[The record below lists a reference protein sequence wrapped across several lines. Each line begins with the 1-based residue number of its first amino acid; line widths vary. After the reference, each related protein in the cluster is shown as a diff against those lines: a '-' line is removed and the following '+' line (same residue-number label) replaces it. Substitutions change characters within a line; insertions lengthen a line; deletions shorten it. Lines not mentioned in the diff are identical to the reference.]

1 LPGGSHGVAAW
12 WLRRDPHGVAFT
24 RGLRAAV
31 AGPAVF
37 AFGLEVLDNPAFAGT
52 AAFGAIAAVIFSDY
66 GGDRWRRTVA
76 YAWLAVVGAL
86 LLAWGTAVST
96 TEWAAIVSTFV
107 VAAAVR
113 FAGNLGPRANASV
126 SSLIL
131 GFVLGVLVPGPTTL
145 IPDRVAGW
153 LVGVAAAAL
162 VSVVIR
168 PGRTSDHLD
177 HTVTAAARDLA
188 VGVRAVVDP
197 MADRAAARDRVESAR
212 ASLRGV
218 LTMPLRAGGPGLHSV
233 ARRAMVDRLVRLAAI
248 LSRSLD
254 EPAVALTP
262 EVRDYG
268 EAVARLLGT
277 GAAVLARSCDP
288 HALVAEFAGFHRVRD
303 AVFGRLVA
311 LVDSHAGPDTVLD
324 QLGGAFPVRAG
335 GLHAEAF
342 ARAAAALTGA
352 RDVAAAERAGS
363 DRAPDGSSRASLV
376 RTRRFVEEHVQ
387 SASVWLRDA
396 LRAGIALALA
406 VTVADAFVKEHAF
419 WVALGTLS
427 VLRSSALATTRSSVE
442 AAAGTMLGFVAA
454 SLVFAVVGLDQGSL
468 WVVLVLAVFL
478 IGALPAI
485 GGVVWGQAAFSV
497 AVIVLFNILEP
508 SGWRTGLVR
517 VENVAL
523 GALVAGVVSL
533 IFWPHRLEP
542 LVRRLTREFGAA
554 TGAFLVGSVR
564 ARSVSAA
571 ASAADHDRDRDAAV
585 LAEARARAALTEMSN
600 QYRQAPATVAA
611 WVGRVGVAAHG
622 RSIADAISHTH
633 GFLPGGASPTGLD
646 PVLDDRAT
654 VLAGDLAVAE
664 EPPPEPRRA
673 VMAEQFRAAARPV
686 LLDSRESP
694 EAVVSALCVC
704 DWLVTLAGMVDD
716 RP

>member
-1 LPGGSHGVAAW
+1 MPGSSTGIVAW

-24 RGLRAAV
+24 RGLRAAI

-66 GGDRWRRTVA
+66 GGDRWRRTLA
-76 YAWLAVVGAL
+76 YGWLAVVGAA

-96 TEWAAIVSTFV
+96 TEWAAVGSTFV
-107 VAAAVR
+107 VTAAVR
-113 FAGNLGPRANASV
+113 FAGNLGPQTNASV

-131 GFVLGVLVPGPTTL
+131 AFVLGVLVPGPTSA
-145 IPDRVAGW
+145 IPDRMAGW

-177 HTVTAAARDLA
+177 RTVTDASRALAA
-188 VGVRAVVDP
+188 GVRAAADP
-197 MADRAAARDRVESAR
+197 TADRAAARAALAPVRDD
-212 ASLRGV
+212 LRSV

-233 ARRAMVDRLVRLAAI
+233 ARRTMVDRLVRFAAI
-248 LSRSLD
+248 LDRALGEPPVELAD
-254 EPAVALTP
+254 EIREYA
-262 EVRDYG
+262 
-268 EAVARLLGT
+268 EAVARMLEC
-277 GAAVLARSCDP
+277 GADVLARRVDP
-288 HALVAEFAGFHRVRD
+288 HRLEAEFAEFHAVRD

-311 LVDSHAGPDTVLD
+311 SVEDRPDPDVVLAK
-324 QLGGAFPVRAG
+324 LSGAFPVRAG
-335 GLHAEAF
+335 GLYSEAF
-342 ARAAAALTGA
+342 ARNACLLVGA
-352 RDVAAAERAGS
+352 REVAVAEMADDDRVAS
-363 DRAPDGSSRASLV
+363 DSHRASVV
-376 RTRRFVEEHVQ
+376 RARRFLGEHVQ
-387 SASVWLRDA
+387 SASVWFRDA
-396 LRAGIALALA
+396 LRAGVALALA
-406 VTVADAFVKEHAF
+406 VLVADQFVREHAF

-442 AAAGTMLGFVAA
+442 AAAGTALGFVIA
-454 SLVFAVVGLDQGSL
+454 SLVFAVIGLDVGLL
-468 WVVLVLAVFL
+468 WVIFVIAVLG
-478 IGALPAI
+478 IGAVPPV

-508 SGWRTGLVR
+508 VGWRTGLVR
-517 VENVAL
+517 VENVVI

-533 IFWPHRLEP
+533 IFWPRRLEP
-542 LVRRLTREFGAA
+542 LMRRLTREFGAA
-554 TGAFLVGSVR
+554 TGAYLVGAVR
-564 ARSVSAA
+564 HRAA
-571 ASAADHDRDRDAAV
+571 PVAPEDDRDRTAAV

-600 QYRQAPATVAA
+600 QYQRSPTLVSE

-622 RSIADAISHTH
+622 RSIADAIANTH
-633 GFLPGGASPTGLD
+633 GFLPGGEVHTGLD
-646 PVLDDRAT
+646 PALDDDAT
-654 VLAGDLAVAE
+654 LLAGDLTVGEGA
-664 EPPPEPRRA
+664 PPGPRRDA
-673 VMAEQFRAAARPV
+673 MLTGLHGVARGV
-686 LLDSRESP
+686 LADPEESP

>member
-1 LPGGSHGVAAW
+1 VAW

-76 YAWLAVVGAL
+76 YASLAVVGAA

-113 FAGNLGPRANASV
+113 FAGNLGPQANASV

-131 GFVLGVLVPGPTTL
+131 GFVLGVLVPGPTTV

-153 LVGVAAAAL
+153 LFGVAVAAL

-177 HTVTAAARDLA
+177 HTVTAAARNLA

-197 MADRAAARDRVESAR
+197 AADRVAAGAAVESAR
-212 ASLRGV
+212 SSLRGV

-233 ARRAMVDRLVRLAAI
+233 ARRAMVDRLVRFAAI
-248 LSRSLD
+248 LGRSLE
-254 EPAVALTP
+254 EPAVALAV
-262 EVRDYG
+262 EVQDYG
-268 EAVARLLGT
+268 EAVARLLET
-277 GAAVLARSCDP
+277 GADVLARTRDP
-288 HALVAEFAGFHRVRD
+288 RVLVAEFAEFHHVRD

-311 LVDSHAGPDTVLD
+311 LVGSHPDPDVVLAR
-324 QLGGAFPVRAG
+324 LGGAFPVRAG

-342 ARAAAALTGA
+342 ARAAAVLVGA
-352 RDVAAAERAGS
+352 HEVAESEIAGS
-363 DRAPDGSSRASLV
+363 DRAPEASPAASIA

-387 SASVWLRDA
+387 SASVWFRDA

-406 VTVADAFVKEHAF
+406 VAVADAFVKEHAF

-442 AAAGTMLGFVAA
+442 ASAGTMLGFVVA
-454 SLVFAVVGLDQGSL
+454 SLVFVVVGLDPGSL
-468 WVVLVLAVFL
+468 WVVLVVAVFL

-508 SGWRTGLVR
+508 AGWRTGLVR
-517 VENVAL
+517 VENVAI

-554 TGAFLVGSVR
+554 TGAYLVGAVR
-564 ARSVSAA
+564 GRSVPDPAA
-571 ASAADHDRDRDAAV
+571 ARDERDREAAV
-585 LAEARARAALTEMSN
+585 LAEARARAALTEMAN

-622 RSIADAISHTH
+622 RSIADAIGHTH
-633 GFLPGGASPTGLD
+633 GFLPGGAAPTGLD
-646 PVLDDRAT
+646 PRLDDRAT
-654 VLAGDLAVAE
+654 VLAGDLTVAE
-664 EPPPEPRRA
+664 GPPPRSRRDT
-673 VMAEQFRAAARPV
+673 MAGEFHDAARPV
-686 LLDSRESP
+686 LLDPRESA
-694 EAVVSALCVC
+694 EAVVSALCVS